1 MPCHAACGILVT
13 NQGWNPCPL
22 QCKGRDLTTGPP
34 AKSWYYIIL
43 NAYFHCVISFCVCVT
58 WFVFFFH
65 YHHHGISQVFKV
77 LVAQLCLT
85 FCDPMDCSLP
95 GSSVHGILQARIV
108 EWVAISFSKD
118 SSWSRDRTWSSA
130 LQVESLPLSCLGS
143 TRCLNG
149 SCNFPN
155 CFHLGC
161 SSHITSYRISQETK

>member
-1 MPCHAACGILVT
+1 MPRNMWDLSYQPGIK
-13 NQGWNPCPL
+13 PM
-22 QCKGRDLTTGPP
+22 PP
-34 AKSWYYIIL
+34 AVQGERLNHWTTSEVLILYYFKCIFSLRYFIL
-43 NAYFHCVISFCVCVT
+43 CLCYLFF
-58 WFVFFFH
+58 FFFH
-65 YHHHGISQVFKV
+65 YHHHGISQVFKM

-118 SSWSRDRTWSSA
+118 SSWSRDRTGSPA
-130 LQVESLPLSCLGS
+130 LQVESLPLSLLGS
-143 TRCLNG
+143 PKCLHG

-161 SSHITSYRISQETK
+161 SSHITS